1 MNTFESEFRAPDG
14 QTLHVRGWEPD
25 GKPRA
30 VVLLIHGLGDHTGR
44 YPHVGAAFA
53 KAGFALT
60 GFDLRGHG
68 RTPGPRGYAPSFKAI
83 MQDISAF
90 FAFARQRYGDDVPFI
105 QYGHS
110 LGGLLTVA
118 YHLYGKPDVA
128 GVMVSAPG
136 FASPLLEQKGKIMMV
151 RVLSALLPKMIIDTG
166 LDVNTISRDAKVVQA
181 YTADPL
187 VHEKTSLS
195 FGKAGLDAIDFAF
208 NHAAEFRA
216 PFLIMHGTSDRLTYP
231 RGSRDFIGRVSSKD
245 ATFKPW
251 EGLYHEI
258 HNEPE
263 QDRVIQ
269 AMIDWIDAHL

>member
-1 MNTFESEFRAPDG
+1 MNTFESEFQAQDG
-14 QTLHVRGWEPD
+14 QVLYVRGWEPD
-25 GKPRA
+25 GKPKG
-30 VVLLIHGLGDHTGR
+30 VVLLVHGLGDHSGR
-44 YPHVGAAFA
+44 FAHVGAAFTR
-53 KAGFALT
+53 AGYALI

-68 RTPGPRGYAPSFKAI
+68 RTAGPRGYAPSFKAI
-83 MQDISAF
+83 IQDIGSF
-90 FAFARQRYGDDVPFI
+90 FDFARARYSAAVPYF

-118 YHLYGKPDVA
+118 YHLYAKPDVA
-128 GVMVSAPG
+128 GVMVSAPA
-136 FASPLLEQKGKIMMV
+136 FASPLVEQKGKVMMV
-151 RVLSALLPKMIIDTG
+151 KVLSSLLPKMIIDTG
-166 LDVNTISRDAKVVQA
+166 LDANTISRDPKVVQA

-208 NHAAEFRA
+208 KRAGEFQA

-231 RGSRDFIGRVSSKD
+231 RGSQDFIRRVSSKD

-263 QDRVIQ
+263 QAQVIQ
-269 AMIDWIDAHL
+269 TMIDWMDAHL